1 MLGRL
6 APQMLRYVKSVI
18 PSAHCPSPC
27 SMVAGQPLGDIVAHN
42 GAGGK
47 PWCARL
53 GLRLRSASPF
63 AKKPE
68 GTYTGGME
76 SWDIPAIRA
85 LLDHLADAEPQDE
98 EQWQGWWIVR
108 VAGGRNNLLFR
119 ATGDGGDL
127 AIKFTVRDER
137 DRVGREFGS
146 LAALRHAGL
155 SIAPEPVL
163 LDRSR
168 YPQPVVV
175 QSWLEGE
182 VCATAP
188 TKDAEWEK
196 VAQHLASI
204 HTVTPDRTAQSLP
217 WATIN
222 ANDAEE
228 GKQRVREQVAH
239 IPAEARPPAL
249 RALLRRFEAMRV
261 PAWPS
266 PPVTHCRLDTNL
278 ENYIRRPGR
287 WASVDWEYSGWG
299 DPAFEVANL
308 VTHVAMM
315 EVPASRWAWLVDR
328 YCGRYC
334 GLVEDATAPQRI
346 ETYCQIMRVWW
357 VARLARYL
365 YELPRGRDR
374 RLADGPDGWQA
385 DIERKYG
392 HYLALAEA
400 AYM

>member
-1 MLGRL
+1 MGSGGRFWYQTPNSFGGM
-6 APQMLRYVKSVI
+6 A
-18 PSAHCPSPC
+18 A
-27 SMVAGQPLGDIVAHN
+27 ATFPLDPALCQNPKG
-42 GAGGK
+42 
-47 PWCARL
+47 C
-53 GLRLRSASPF
+53 
-63 AKKPE
+63 
-68 GTYTGGME
+68 YTGSMQT
-76 SWDIPAIRA
+76 WDIPAIRA
-85 LLDHLADAEPQDE
+85 LLDHLADGAPRDGEK
-98 EQWQGWWIVR
+98 WRGWRIAPVT
-108 VAGGRNNLLFR
+108 GGRNNLLYR
-119 ATGDGGDL
+119 ATGAPGDL

-146 LAALRHAGL
+146 LSALRQAGL

-222 ANDAEE
+222 ANDAKE
-228 GKQRVREQVAH
+228 GKQRVRAQVAH
-239 IPAEARPPAL
+239 IPAEARSPGL
-249 RALLRRFEAMRV
+249 RALLRRFEAAQF
-261 PAWPS
+261 PAWPKA
-266 PPVTHCRLDTNL
+266 PVTLCRLDNNI
-278 ENYIRRPGR
+278 ENYIRRPGQ

-315 EVPASRWAWLVDR
+315 EVPPSRWAWFVERSCDLMEDESAPLRIGV
-328 YCGRYC
+328 YC
-334 GLVEDATAPQRI
+334 E
-346 ETYCQIMRVWW
+346 IMRVWW

-374 RLADGPDGWQA
+374 RLADWPDGWQA
-385 DIERKYG
+385 DIERKYA
-392 HYLALAEA
+392 HYLALVEDGQI
-400 AYM
+400 